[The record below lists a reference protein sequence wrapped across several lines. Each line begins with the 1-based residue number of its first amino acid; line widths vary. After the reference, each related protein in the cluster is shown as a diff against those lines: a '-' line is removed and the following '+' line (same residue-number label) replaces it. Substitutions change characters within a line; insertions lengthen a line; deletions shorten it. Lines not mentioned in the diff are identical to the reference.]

1 MNALFKFTE
10 PVSLRD
16 LAPSL
21 FSQALGTKVCLPRG
35 LMSRDPTAGLQPGCD
50 VSVSS
55 LNSLWVALL
64 SLSLQELD
72 SGLGV
77 CGGLPVPSGARA
89 HGDAERRAAWCRD
102 PGGFGASCQ
111 LTRRPQSVAAERSPP
126 SCPPPHR
133 RGWSRSRAP
142 QSRCSRRALLV
153 FAALSPLGAS
163 GGGQRSE
170 RGRAGAPS
178 TGGNVTAA
186 RRARAPSL
194 GILGGG
200 QGGLRPRVPH
210 GAQRGRRTLE
220 LVGLGRGWGTD
231 CGLDVFAMSAFL
243 SAAHRKH
250 VF

>member
-1 MNALFKFTE
+1 
-10 PVSLRD
+10 
-16 LAPSL
+16 
-21 FSQALGTKVCLPRG
+21 
-35 LMSRDPTAGLQPGCD
+35 MSRDPTAGLQPGCD

-89 HGDAERRAAWCRD
+89 HGDAKRRAAWCRD

-142 QSRCSRRALLV
+142 QSRCARRALLV

-200 QGGLRPRVPH
+200 QGGLRPRAPH